1 MATLNGFSVPVG
13 CAFVPGGVAGEHQLP
28 GNIAPGDTLLAVQ
41 HVADG
46 TPPTAT
52 DITAECSISA
62 TKGGVIENTTTDT
75 TGDYLHVLWAKA
87 E

>member
-1 MATLNGFSVPVG
+1 MPTITGFSVPVG
-13 CAFVPGGVAGEHQLP
+13 CALITGGAIGELQVP
-28 GNIAPGDTLLAVQ
+28 GNIQPGDALLAVQ
-41 HVADG
+41 HVEDG

-62 TKGGVIENTTTDT
+62 TKGGVIETTVTNT
-75 TGDYLHVLWAKA
+75 TGDHVHVLWAKS